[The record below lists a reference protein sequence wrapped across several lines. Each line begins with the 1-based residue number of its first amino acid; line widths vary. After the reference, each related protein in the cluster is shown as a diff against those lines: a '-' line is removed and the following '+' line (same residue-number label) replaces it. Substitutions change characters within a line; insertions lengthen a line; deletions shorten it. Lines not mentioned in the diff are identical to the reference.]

1 MLVYG
6 QGIENLVKVWIMKL
20 KKYRI
25 TFKQNIL
32 LLGGIVML
40 YTMRCKY
47 CGEKVD
53 QDQYCTSC
61 GAYNDEKAFREKV
74 NKQLTKICL
83 AILLAVIV
91 LFLIDGMLSK
101 REYKQRII
109 TPKETYIF
117 VNNRLYRESGMMT
130 QEEFDKIPE
139 TEWEN
144 IGLTE
149 QSYEWPLKEN
159 MESFEIESRKEVIF
173 HKSKDLLYISYKPIG
188 TDFDGYL
195 VFE

>member
-1 MLVYG
+1 
-6 QGIENLVKVWIMKL
+6 
-20 KKYRI
+20 
-25 TFKQNIL
+25 
-32 LLGGIVML
+32 ML

-47 CGEKVD
+47 CGERVD
-53 QDQYCTSC
+53 HDQYCTSC

-83 AILLAVIV
+83 AILLALIV

-130 QEEFDKIPE
+130 EEEFDKISE

-159 MESFEIESRKEVIF
+159 MESFEIESGKEVIF
-173 HKSKDLLYISYKPIG
+173 HKSKDLLYISYKPRG
-188 TDFDGYL
+188 TDFEGYL